1 MPVGLFSKRVQDAV
15 GLSPTDLELLK
26 ALRVTERT
34 LDNREPLCRQGDAS
48 TQCGVVHAGFIASYK
63 IANDREQILAFYVPG
78 DFPDL
83 QTLFLPVS
91 DHSVVSIGRSRVG
104 LISHSDLKNVLAA
117 SPNLA
122 NIFWRET
129 TIQATI
135 LREWICNVAARDA
148 LSCIA
153 HLLCEIAFRMKAVDL
168 LTDDSFQ
175 LPLTQ
180 QDLANASG
188 ISIVHVN
195 RTLQELRKRRLI
207 RWVNRT
213 VTLSNFE
220 ELKRIAQFE
229 PDYLLAN
236 SA

>member
-1 MPVGLFSKRVQDAV
+1 M
-15 GLSPTDLELLK
+15 
-26 ALRVTERT
+26 
-34 LDNREPLCRQGDAS
+34 
-48 TQCGVVHAGFIASYK
+48 
-63 IANDREQILAFYVPG
+63 
-78 DFPDL
+78 
-83 QTLFLPVS
+83 
-91 DHSVVSIGRSRVG
+91 VSIGLSRVG
-104 LISHSDLKNVLAA
+104 LISHSDLKNVIAA

-122 NIFWRET
+122 SIFWRET

-188 ISIVHVN
+188 ITTVHVN
-195 RTLQELRKRRLI
+195 RTLQELRKRHLI
-207 RWVNRT
+207 SWVNRT
-213 VTLSNFE
+213 ITLPNFD
-220 ELKRIAQFE
+220 ELKRVAQFE
-229 PDYLLAN
+229 PDYLLGK